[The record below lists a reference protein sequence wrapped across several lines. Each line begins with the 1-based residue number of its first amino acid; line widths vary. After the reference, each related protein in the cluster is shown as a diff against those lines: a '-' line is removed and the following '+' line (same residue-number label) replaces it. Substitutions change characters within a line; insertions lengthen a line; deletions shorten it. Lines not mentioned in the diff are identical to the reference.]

1 MIDVC
6 AQEGLSPSQ
15 QERAWIARGVEAA
28 LRCQKRTGGVTVQL
42 VTAGEIRRLNAAY
55 RGVDSVT
62 DVLSFPASEGEA
74 IAAPPDGY
82 LGDLAVCLSRA
93 AEQAE
98 RYGHPLERELAFL
111 AVHGTLHLLGFDHM
125 TAPQEE
131 QMRARQRE
139 IMKELGL
146 EIREKE
152 PEKDERGGP

>member
-28 LRCQKRTGGVTVQL
+28 LRCLKRTGGVTVLL

-74 IAAPPDGY
+74 ITAPPDGY

-152 PEKDERGGP
+152 PEKG

>member
-28 LRCQKRTGGVTVQL
+28 LRCLKRTGGVTVLL

-74 IAAPPDGY
+74 IDAPPDGY

-152 PEKDERGGP
+152 PEKG

>member
-1 MIDVC
+1 M
-6 AQEGLSPSQ
+6 
-15 QERAWIARGVEAA
+15 
-28 LRCQKRTGGVTVQL
+28 
-42 VTAGEIRRLNAAY
+42 
-55 RGVDSVT
+55 
-62 DVLSFPASEGEA
+62 
-74 IAAPPDGY
+74 
-82 LGDLAVCLSRA
+82 CLSRA

-152 PEKDERGGP
+152 PEKDEHGGP

>member
-28 LRCQKRTGGVTVQL
+28 LRCLKRTGGVTVLL

-82 LGDLAVCLSRA
+82 LGDLAVCRSRA

-152 PEKDERGGP
+152 PEKG